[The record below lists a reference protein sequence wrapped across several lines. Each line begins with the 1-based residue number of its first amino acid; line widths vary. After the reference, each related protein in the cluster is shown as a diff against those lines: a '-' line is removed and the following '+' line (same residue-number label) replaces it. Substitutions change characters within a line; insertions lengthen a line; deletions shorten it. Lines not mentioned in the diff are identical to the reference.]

1 VANPYGSYVSA
12 PQPVYPEVAASHLDG
27 ASYSGGYPSQQPAD
41 GSWYGGPGNGGPANG
56 GAATGYLPTDY
67 PAGDHAPGGYAANG
81 YGGGMAAGADYAAA
95 DYQNGPYQNPGH
107 QPAPAGP
114 GGYGQQQGQFAGQYD
129 QRGYGTPDLSYAQDP
144 YPGYP
149 GYGTGSR

>member
-12 PQPVYPEVAASHLDG
+12 PQPVYPDVAASHIDG
-27 ASYSGGYPSQQPAD
+27 ASYSGGYPSRPQAD
-41 GSWYGGPGNGGPANG
+41 GSWYGGPVNGD
-56 GAATGYLPTDY
+56 AATGYLPTDY
-67 PAGDHAPGGYAANG
+67 PAADHAPGYAANG
-81 YGGGMAAGADYAAA
+81 YGGGMAASSDYAA
-95 DYQNGPYQNPGH
+95 DYQNGPYQNPDY
-107 QPAPAGP
+107 QPAPAAP

-144 YPGYP
+144 YQGYP